1 MKNMKFCKM
10 SFFLSKRIIKVNNED
25 EEKKK
30 AILSII
36 VASTCQQKGYGLIN
50 GSKKGSILAYIKIY
64 DKNFIC
70 KWKSI
75 FVVTFV

>member
-30 AILSII
+30 LYY
-36 VASTCQQKGYGLIN
+36 QL
-50 GSKKGSILAYIKIY
+50 
-64 DKNFIC
+64 
-70 KWKSI
+70 
-75 FVVTFV
+75 